1 MRSRLRLGFIDD
13 LKPYIDS
20 DGLIGSCP
28 NPTPGTNGNPLV
40 SAGVAACIDVT
51 TRPLLYYGVNA
62 LSFATVS
69 DGYIFWN
76 KKARSKDQIT
86 HDDIIGI
93 VASNNELITFRSD
106 IYKYGIGHHWI
117 MSNTG
122 KIYWDA
128 ISKPWHIAFYKMAAN
143 RFTMLKPI
151 LFLWL
156 ALGLIFKGTASD
168 RQLDWLMIKTIQG
181 KSKLID
187 LGIKLWRMGLKRTWG
202 DMTRVMTEYYG
213 PFHPF
218 TRYIK
223 D

>member
-13 LKPYIDS
+13 LAPYIDS

-40 SAGVAACIDVT
+40 SAGVAMCIDQKSY
-51 TRPLLYYGVNA
+51 PLLSMGIYS
-62 LSFATVS
+62 LLTP
-69 DGYIFWN
+69 WR
-76 KKARSKDQIT
+76 KKARSDDQIT
-86 HDDIIGI
+86 HDDIIGTCTLSTLF
-93 VASNNELITFRSD
+93 AT
-106 IYKYGIGHHWI
+106 GICVTGSRHHWI

-156 ALGLIFKGTASD
+156 AMGIIFKGTASD
-168 RQLDWLMIKTIQG
+168 RQLDWLMIKTIKG
-181 KSKLID
+181 RSRLID
-187 LGIKLWRMGLKRTWG
+187 YAIKLWYAGLKKYWG